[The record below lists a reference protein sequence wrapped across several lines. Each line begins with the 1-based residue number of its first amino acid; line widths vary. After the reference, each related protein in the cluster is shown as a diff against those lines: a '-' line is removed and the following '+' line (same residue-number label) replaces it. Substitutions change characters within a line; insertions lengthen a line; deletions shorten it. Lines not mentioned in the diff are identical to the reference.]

1 MLINYFKA
9 INDLIFYTFVVNIY
23 FVYLSNKGKIM
34 SKLNYILII
43 FKLTPIVTLISI
55 IFMSTVAN
63 TQTAPEPWTGAIP
76 GDNIHFGT
84 NDVLVSIRKNLNRG
98 DITNAVRLAE
108 KNIKSIENN
117 SRSGKT
123 TKYSYDAYNALCI
136 SLTAQKN
143 YERALIAC
151 NTAIK
156 DSPNRWFA
164 FNSRGSLK
172 YQTEKF
178 KDAISDYRLALDNA
192 PKFADITSILEH
204 NIRLS
209 EAKVTK

>member
-1 MLINYFKA
+1 MDMDANGKPIGLATTITT
-9 INDLIFYTFVVNIY
+9 IDSGSGILNI
-23 FVYLSNKGKIM
+23 VLRHEPNKDGTGVLS
-34 SKLNYILII
+34 
-43 FKLTPIVTLISI
+43 
-55 IFMSTVAN
+55 
-63 TQTAPEPWTGAIP
+63 
-76 GDNIHFGT
+76 
-84 NDVLVSIRKNLNRG
+84 G